1 MNNYAGRIRGCLR
14 QPWIASPHTDLR
26 NSTMG
31 AIRRPRRTGFANM
44 GRAKP
49 CPVPAHCAGT
59 VDVGCVRARRGED
72 GFETRPYVAP
82 QPPSKLPSLIF
93 DI

>member
-1 MNNYAGRIRGCLR
+1 MRYVPSYRCEAIQCRRDNIHSYVFTYLELLR

-31 AIRRPRRTGFANM
+31 AIRRPRRTGFAQ
-44 GRAKP
+44 
-49 CPVPAHCAGT
+49 
-59 VDVGCVRARRGED
+59 
-72 GFETRPYVAP
+72 TRPARGRGYAGGRCLAS
-82 QPPSKLPSLIF
+82 PSKPTSLIF